1 MYTISENQHE
11 KPFSSSTKKMA
22 KIKPMMQPS
31 SVDESNSQ
39 LVKIRTP
46 IRAVWRHKP
55 IVYRLESDCNV
66 EHVFI
71 NSDSYLDDNDDDEC
85 SKKND
90 QHHQETSI
98 ISLSPD
104 STEGGDTANN
114 SALFISSPTPPS
126 SSTSFIIKPQ
136 SISINQSKKETI
148 QDCTESESDY
158 IVIHNNQH
166 FDCNRRVQ
174 ESRNTM
180 ADAEYS
186 DDPFDEEEFDCH
198 IDTIPDDLCSLDD
211 DDLYRNKRMATYF
224 MEEIGG
230 QCDNNQMEGDYCL
243 NDHEPCRFD
252 SPSSNESTH
261 RQLVYDFPDFIPSF
275 GYGFLETI
283 IEENEDDFDHRSF
296 VSLSD
301 DCNAIHLCGDD
312 GSKRPLHQ
320 SEEELLSPNEDFGPE
335 SRSAHRKFLTIG
347 YDGHQH
353 FPQTPTNDEFEMFF
367 HPETPTGPNA
377 AAEGVITPT
386 SSITSTTN
394 GSVTATPTTTSESEQ
409 YNYPTI
415 SAATA
420 TLTSAVLGGGDQ
432 HGSYLL
438 NPEDGQFYVHYP
450 EMYDQHEH
458 SNINETQQQQQQQQH
473 RRENN
478 QHRHRRRHRHR
489 KGHINLDPDHQSSDQ
504 ASDIAPLDLSPSDGG
519 SFGSSS
525 PSGSSSSELSLSDSS
540 DDDRATIRRR
550 IVVDKNNNNNN
561 EQHGERN
568 GGQQQQQQL
577 QNVGNQQSGQ
587 SFSKQSKT
595 PTNGIDHLNW
605 FYLVDPFLLSDAF

>member
-1 MYTISENQHE
+1 MKPQKSETNQNSHRLFVVNMYTISENQHE

-312 GSKRPLHQ
+312 VSKSYSPDEDDDYGDDDVFNGNDGTMEKQ
-320 SEEELLSPNEDFGPE
+320 SMS
-335 SRSAHRKFLTIG
+335 K
-347 YDGHQH
+347 
-353 FPQTPTNDEFEMFF
+353 
-367 HPETPTGPNA
+367 
-377 AAEGVITPT
+377 
-386 SSITSTTN
+386 N
-394 GSVTATPTTTSESEQ
+394 GSFQKRSILDSGIRSQSSAESIAS
-409 YNYPTI
+409 TI
-415 SAATA
+415 
-420 TLTSAVLGGGDQ
+420 L
-432 HGSYLL
+432 Y
-438 NPEDGQFYVHYP
+438 
-450 EMYDQHEH
+450 
-458 SNINETQQQQQQQQH
+458 
-473 RRENN
+473 NN
-478 QHRHRRRHRHR
+478 Q
-489 KGHINLDPDHQSSDQ
+489 
-504 ASDIAPLDLSPSDGG
+504 
-519 SFGSSS
+519 
-525 PSGSSSSELSLSDSS
+525 
-540 DDDRATIRRR
+540 
-550 IVVDKNNNNNN
+550 NNNNNIN
-561 EQHGERN
+561 IY
-568 GGQQQQQQL
+568 
-577 QNVGNQQSGQ
+577 GQ
-587 SFSKQSKT
+587 SSPII
-595 PTNGIDHLNW
+595 PTNGSEIIPHYELIKPEQNGNYR
-605 FYLVDPFLLSDAF
+605 FEIEFK

>member
-1 MYTISENQHE
+1 M
-11 KPFSSSTKKMA
+11 
-22 KIKPMMQPS
+22 
-31 SVDESNSQ
+31 
-39 LVKIRTP
+39 
-46 IRAVWRHKP
+46 
-55 IVYRLESDCNV
+55 
-66 EHVFI
+66 
-71 NSDSYLDDNDDDEC
+71 
-85 SKKND
+85 
-90 QHHQETSI
+90 
-98 ISLSPD
+98 
-104 STEGGDTANN
+104 
-114 SALFISSPTPPS
+114 
-126 SSTSFIIKPQ
+126 
-136 SISINQSKKETI
+136 
-148 QDCTESESDY
+148 
-158 IVIHNNQH
+158 
-166 FDCNRRVQ
+166 
-174 ESRNTM
+174 
-180 ADAEYS
+180 
-186 DDPFDEEEFDCH
+186 
-198 IDTIPDDLCSLDD
+198 
-211 DDLYRNKRMATYF
+211 
-224 MEEIGG
+224 
-230 QCDNNQMEGDYCL
+230 
-243 NDHEPCRFD
+243 
-252 SPSSNESTH
+252 
-261 RQLVYDFPDFIPSF
+261 
-275 GYGFLETI
+275 
-283 IEENEDDFDHRSF
+283 
-296 VSLSD
+296 
-301 DCNAIHLCGDD
+301 
-312 GSKRPLHQ
+312 HQ

-367 HPETPTGPNA
+367 HPETPTGRGPIPDAASMYGHHHHHHHHLHHEIDDGSVDAQYLIPPPSNLGFSGSSTDGDGDQTTAQMVPDSESPANYSSSTTTTGCLIAAANA

-394 GSVTATPTTTSESEQ
+394 GSVTATPTTTNESEQ

-458 SNINETQQQQQQQQH
+458 SNINETQQQQQQQH

-595 PTNGIDHLNW
+595 PTNGKL
-605 FYLVDPFLLSDAF
+605 FF